1 VVVDGR
7 ALAIAAHECITIMKG
22 NWVTMTV
29 VHTPRD
35 RPDRLTLTG
44 VDEVARAVAGVLAP
58 HS

>member
-1 VVVDGR
+1 VVDGL
-7 ALAIAAHECITIMKG
+7 ALATAARECITIMKG

-44 VDEVARAVAGVLAP
+44 VDEVARAVAHVLTP